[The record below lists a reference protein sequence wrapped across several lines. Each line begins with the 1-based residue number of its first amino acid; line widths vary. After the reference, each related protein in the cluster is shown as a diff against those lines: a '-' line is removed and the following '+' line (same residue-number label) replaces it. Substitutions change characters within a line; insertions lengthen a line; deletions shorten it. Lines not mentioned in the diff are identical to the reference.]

1 MVFGHLSR
9 GQRVWLG
16 HTLFHGDLVPLA
28 IEGREATWKNSSGNA
43 DYSKGSWPLFSG
55 QKAALDRELYGRT
68 CLWAENTR
76 THTRQTSLRKVKGPS
91 CS

>member
-76 THTRQTSLRKVKGPS
+76 NTHKADLSQKSEGAQL
-91 CS
+91 